1 MKRFPP
7 KTFTCRS
14 ITLWWISSL
23 FVAAPLAVAAP
34 LQEARVSQ
42 IIEDVRLLEA
52 HGAPR
57 PAVVNDKI
65 TLQRAVRT
73 GKESRAELT
82 FTDLTITRLGA
93 NTIFSLK
100 AGAREV
106 DLTSGTI
113 LLAVPSGAAPA
124 RANTVAV
131 TVSVM
136 GGTALLSTGP
146 PTKFM
151 VLEGIGTIYPLGH
164 PEKAVTVHGGEMV
177 TAEGGRISKPEKFDV
192 KLVLATSALIVD
204 FAPLANLPLILAV
217 VDQQQAEQLVMV
229 SNPPPYKSMLDVID
243 VTDQSANSNPAVIE
257 VRLETPTPSPTEPPP
272 PTKFGTP
279 STITAPNPYLITSGT
294 TITTDPSI
302 TTNGVTD
309 FGKIYRGASD
319 DGPF

>member
-1 MKRFPP
+1 MKRFLS
-7 KTFTCRS
+7 KTFTGRS
-14 ITLWWISSL
+14 IAFWWISL
-23 FVAAPLAVAAP
+23 FFAAATPLAVAAP

-124 RANTVAV
+124 KANTVSV
-131 TVSVM
+131 TVSVL
-136 GGTALLSTGP
+136 GGTALLATGP

-151 VLEGIGTIYPLGH
+151 VLEGIGTIYPRGH

-177 TAEGGRISKPEKFDV
+177 IAEDGRISNPEKFDV
-192 KLVLATSALIVD
+192 KLVLETSPLIID
-204 FAPLANLPLILAV
+204 FPPLTNLPLILAV
-217 VDQQQAEQLVMV
+217 MNQQIAEQQLAGTTSQTLARNLV
-229 SNPPPYKSMLDVID
+229 DVID
-243 VTDQSANSNPAVIE
+243 VTDHNANANPVVLPATSTIS
-257 VRLETPTPSPTEPPP
+257 RPPP
-272 PTKFGTP
+272 PLPPSKFGTP
-279 STITAPNPYLITSGT
+279 PT
-294 TITTDPSI
+294 
-302 TTNGVTD
+302 
-309 FGKIYRGASD
+309 
-319 DGPF
+319 